1 MNHPDHTKEIT
12 RIKKI
17 KGQLDGI
24 QKMIERGEYCI
35 SILNQTKAV
44 SSAVHSLETSLLEKH
59 IQHCIVGAFS
69 SEHDA
74 QDRESKIQE
83 LLSLFRKR
91 IK

>member
-12 RIKKI
+12 RIKRI

-35 SILNQTKAV
+35 AILNQTKAV
-44 SSAVHSLETSLLEKH
+44 SSAVHSLETALLEKH
-59 IQHCIVGAFS
+59 IQHCVSRALS
-69 SEHDA
+69 SDYDT
-74 QDRESKIQE
+74 QDREKKIQE

-91 IK
+91 MK

>member
-12 RIKKI
+12 RIKRI

-35 SILNQTKAV
+35 DILNQTKAV
-44 SSAVHSLETSLLEKH
+44 SSAVHSLEAALLEKH
-59 IQHCIVGAFS
+59 IQHCVSGALS
-69 SEHDA
+69 SADDT
-74 QDRESKIQE
+74 QNREKKIQE

-91 IK
+91 MK